1 MRWKNKEYMPEIFIS
16 TDVETDGPIP
26 GLYSM
31 LNFASAAYKA
41 NGDRLDTFTANL
53 ENLPE
58 ASQDPHAM
66 EFWSRHPEVWADIRS
81 NLQSPAEVMPR
92 YAAWLEALP
101 GKPVFVGYPIAF
113 DFMFVYWYLIRFH
126 GESPFGHNGI
136 DIRSYAMALL
146 KKDYRDMNI
155 SDMPH
160 RWRSKHKHTHNSL
173 DDAIEQGEL
182 FTNMLRD
189 NLS

>member
-1 MRWKNKEYMPEIFIS
+1 MAEIYIS

-26 GLYSM
+26 GPNSM

-41 NGDRLDTFTANL
+41 DGERLGTFTANL
-53 ENLPE
+53 EFLPG
-58 ASQDPHAM
+58 ASGHPRTM
-66 EFWSRHPEVWADIRS
+66 EFWSRHPEVWAAIRS
-81 NLQSPAEVMPR
+81 NPRPPAEVMPR
-92 YAAWLEALP
+92 YAAWLESLP

-126 GESPFGHNGI
+126 GQSPFGHNGI

-146 KKDYRDMNI
+146 KKDYRD
-155 SDMPH
+155 SSKSEMPH
-160 RWRSKHKHTHNSL
+160 RWHSRHSHTHNSL

-182 FTNMLRD
+182 FTNMLRE
-189 NLS
+189 NLR